1 MPCGAPLA
9 PFATLLIALGTVAGR
24 HLEAGMGSCTV
35 ARPGWTF
42 AAMAAGAAL
51 ALGAGCGCEPLV
63 TPRMVFDRDVV
74 PFIEHRCS
82 SNLCHGVPEG
92 SEAQGD
98 VVDWER
104 LFFLTDAG
112 GKLLDKDAAYLSV
125 KRVID
130 PTAPAFSSLLRKPL
144 PEPDG
149 GQPHQGGAQ
158 FASRHD
164 PDYRALLAWVKSEQG
179 GGETAPPL
187 DEHEALFASTVEP
200 VLQNAGCMN
209 ANCHGVQVAVP
220 FRLDPGIDGVRSVAQ
235 TRANYEQARSMLA
248 LDGDPRQSRL
258 LKKALPLHR
267 GGIAHKGGNTS
278 FLFDDTELDT
288 RVERILAW
296 ACVERAARTGAPC
309 AAEGEQLIDG
319 FVFVR
324 GPVAPED
331 PFDLDVFVPGTDVFY
346 ARLAAGSSTPVEI
359 SNLTAALHAAPAD
372 VRDPAVD
379 HTGTRLAFSM
389 RTSVEGGHDL
399 WELDL
404 ATGAA
409 RPLTADAGRAGGA
422 LVTNRDP
429 TYGPNGHVWFVSTR
443 GGVLEDR
450 GPRLDGDLYELDPAT
465 GAIERRTSTPHIE
478 RKPVFFVSGE
488 EAGNEV
494 GFSALREAVGRQR
507 RAHPFRF
514 PPSLET
520 EYHQQF
526 GITPDEDLFFDMREL
541 ADGRYAVVIGDLD
554 NAWPGGRLG
563 VVDRNFGPEIPQ
575 SRADEPPALPFYAA
589 PLARLDDEAASS
601 GVTATYYRDP
611 VGLPDGR
618 ILVASAP
625 GPVDLGDP
633 GAAMDLR
640 IEVLTV
646 SEDLDGQGARLASRE
661 VLVDEP
667 GVADFDPEPVFVKKP
682 AELLPITW
690 DPAATTGVLRHQGLP
705 LIDAIITGLAPTGS
719 KVERDDFRYVR
730 LVEALPI
737 AAGGAAPVPA
747 DETRALLDGAT
758 ASSLRGRT
766 PARVLAELPLEDD
779 GTFHVEVPA
788 WVPFRLEG
796 LDADRMALGT
806 LHNRWYYLAPGQ
818 VMTQGASSFKP
829 DTYST
834 RCAACHGALAGD
846 PADVFTRPDILT
858 TASVTLARYQGK
870 NPRRPLPPTPVGDDT
885 RVTVDF
891 VDDVQPILSA
901 RCAGCHGGAE
911 PAGGLSLTDAATTHY
926 TDAYESLL
934 APGAGSGGGRRYVD
948 DDDGSARASYLIER
962 LRGEELLAPAELP
975 AGAAPHPADQQA
987 EPLTAE
993 ELQVLVRWID
1003 LGATFRGRAP

>member
-1 MPCGAPLA
+1 MSSAALPRPLR
-9 PFATLLIALGTVAGR
+9 TLAG
-24 HLEAGMGSCTV
+24 LAV
-35 ARPGWTF
+35 
-42 AAMAAGAAL
+42 L
-51 ALGAGCGCEPLV
+51 ALGSGCGCDQLV
-63 TPRMVFDRDVV
+63 TPRAVFDRDVV
-74 PFIEHRCS
+74 PFVEHRCS

-92 SEAQGD
+92 SEALGD

-112 GKLLDKDAAYLSV
+112 GKLLDKDAAYATV

-149 GQPHQGGAQ
+149 GIPHQGGAQ

-164 PDYRALLAWVKSEQG
+164 PDYLAMLAWVASEQG

-187 DEHEALFASTVEP
+187 NDNEALFATTVEP
-200 VLQNAGCMN
+200 VLQTAGCAN

-220 FRLDPGIDGVRSVAQ
+220 FRLDPGIDGERSVAQ
-235 TRANYEQARSMLA
+235 SRANYEAARSMLA
-248 LDGDPRQSRL
+248 LDGNPRQSRL
-258 LKKALPLHR
+258 LKKALPLHK
-267 GGIAHKGGNTS
+267 GGMAHKGGNTS

-296 ACVERAARTGAPC
+296 ACAERAARTSAPC
-309 AAEGEQLIDG
+309 AAAGEQLIEG
-319 FVFVR
+319 VVFVR

-331 PFDLDVFVPGTDVFY
+331 PFDLDVFVPGTDLFL
-346 ARLAAGSSTPVEI
+346 ARLEAGSSTPVEI
-359 SNLTAALHAAPAD
+359 RNLTAALHAGPAD

-379 HTGTRLAFSM
+379 ATGTRVAFSM
-389 RTSVEGGHDL
+389 RESAEGGHEL

-404 ATGAA
+404 GTGAA
-409 RPLTADAGRAGGA
+409 RQLTSDAGRASGA

-429 TYGPNGHVWFVSTR
+429 TWGPDGHVWFVSTR

-478 RKPVFFVSGE
+478 RKPVFFVTGE
-488 EAGNEV
+488 EAGNEI

-541 ADGRYAVVIGDLD
+541 ADGRYAVIIGDLE
-554 NAWPGGRLG
+554 NVWPGGRLG

-575 SRADEPPALPFYAA
+575 SRADEAPALPFYAA
-589 PLARLDDEAASS
+589 PLSRLDDEAASS

-618 ILVASAP
+618 ILTASAP
-625 GPVDLGDP
+625 GPVDLAD
-633 GAAMDLR
+633 ASATMDLR
-640 IEVLTV
+640 IEVLTL
-646 SEDLDGQGARLASRE
+646 SEDLDAHGARLHSRE
-661 VLVDEP
+661 LLIDEP
-667 GVADFDPEPVFVKKP
+667 GVADFDPEPVYVKKP

-690 DPAATTGVLRHQGLP
+690 DPAKQTGILRHQGLP
-705 LIDAIITGLAPTGS
+705 LIDAIISGLAPTGA
-719 KVERDDFRYVR
+719 KVEHSEFRYVR
-730 LVEALPI
+730 LVEALPTPAS
-737 AAGGAAPVPA
+737 AATSVPA
-747 DETRALLDGAT
+747 DETRALAAGAT
-758 ASSLRGRT
+758 AASLRGRT
-766 PARVLAELPLEDD
+766 PARVLAELPLEAD
-779 GTFHVEVPA
+779 GTFQVEVPA

-796 LDADRMALGT
+796 LDADHMALGT

-834 RCAACHGALAGD
+834 RCAACHGAVSGN
-846 PADVFTRPDILT
+846 PAEVFTRPDILT

-870 NPRRPLPPTPVGDDT
+870 NPRRPIAPTLVGEGT
-885 RVTVDF
+885 RFTVDF

-901 RCAGCHGGAE
+901 RCAGCHSGAE
-911 PAGGLSLTDAATTHY
+911 PAGGLSLSDAPTTHY
-926 TDAYESLL
+926 SDAYESLL
-934 APGAGSGGGRRYVD
+934 APGFGSGGGRRYVD
-948 DDDGSARASYLIER
+948 DEDGSARHSYLVER
-962 LRGEELLAPAELP
+962 LRGEELEAPERLP
-975 AGAAPHPADQQA
+975 LGAAPHPGDVEG
-987 EPLTAE
+987 EPLSAE
-993 ELQVLVRWID
+993 ELQLLVRWID
-1003 LGATFRGRAP
+1003 LGASYRGRAP

>member
-1 MPCGAPLA
+1 MRLHPA
-9 PFATLLIALGTVAGR
+9 
-24 HLEAGMGSCTV
+24 
-35 ARPGWTF
+35 ARPVWTL
-42 AAMAAGAAL
+42 AAAAVAAT
-51 ALGAGCGCEPLV
+51 GCGCDELL
-63 TPRMVFDRDVV
+63 TPRTVFDRDVV

-98 VVDWER
+98 VVDWQR

-112 GKLLDKDAAYLSV
+112 GKLLDRDAAYESV

-164 PDYRALLAWVKSEQG
+164 PDYLAMLAWVKSEQG

-187 DEHEALFASTVEP
+187 DDNEALFAETVEP

-248 LDGDPRQSRL
+248 LDGDPGQSRL
-258 LKKALPLHR
+258 LKKALPLHL
-267 GGIAHKGGNTS
+267 GGMAHKGGNTS
-278 FLFDDTELDT
+278 FLFDDTEVDT
-288 RVERILAW
+288 RVERMLAW

-309 AAEGEQLIDG
+309 AADGEQLIDG

-331 PFDLDVFVPGTDVFY
+331 AFDLDVFVPGTDLYF

-359 SNLTAALHAAPAD
+359 TNLTAALHEEPAD

-389 RTSVEGGHDL
+389 RVSAEGGHDL

-409 RPLTADAGRAGGA
+409 HPLTTDAGRDRGA

-429 TYGPNGHVWFVSTR
+429 TWGPDGHVWFVSTR

-450 GPRLDGDLYELDPAT
+450 GARQDGDLYELDPSS

-478 RKPVFFVSGE
+478 RKPVFFVTGE
-488 EAGNEV
+488 EAGNEI
-494 GFSALREAVGRQR
+494 GFSALREAVGGQR

-541 ADGRYAVVIGDLD
+541 ADGRYAVIIGDLD

-575 SRADEPPALPFYAA
+575 SRAGAAPALPFYAA
-589 PLARLDDEAASS
+589 PLSRLDDDAAST

-618 ILVASAP
+618 ILTASAP
-625 GPVDLGDP
+625 GPVDLGD
-633 GAAMDLR
+633 ASASMDLR
-640 IEVLTV
+640 IEALTLT
-646 SEDLDGQGARLASRE
+646 EDLDGQGARLASRE
-661 VLVDEP
+661 VLIDEP
-667 GVADFDPEPVFVKKP
+667 GVADFDPEPVYVKKP
-682 AELLPITW
+682 AELRTITW
-690 DPAATTGVLRHQGLP
+690 DPAASTGILRHQGLP
-705 LIDAIITGLAPTGS
+705 LIDAIISALAPAGTKTEHS
-719 KVERDDFRYVR
+719 EFRFVR

-737 AAGGAAPVPA
+737 PASAAAPVPV
-747 DETRALLDGAT
+747 DETRALAEGAT
-758 ASSLRGRT
+758 AYSLRGRT
-766 PARVLAELPLEDD
+766 PARVLAELPIEED
-779 GTFHVEVPA
+779 GTFQVEVPA

-796 LDADRMALGT
+796 LDQDRMALGT

-834 RCAACHGALAGD
+834 RCAACHGALDGN
-846 PADVFTRPDILT
+846 PAEVFTRPDILT

-870 NPRRPLPPTPVGDDT
+870 NPRRPLPPTPLGDGT
-885 RVTVDF
+885 RFTVDF
-891 VDDVQPILSA
+891 ATDVQPILSA

-911 PAGGLSLTDAATTHY
+911 PAGGLSLTDAPTTHY
-926 TDAYESLL
+926 SDAYESLL
-934 APGAGSGGGRRYVD
+934 SPGVGSGGGRRYVD
-948 DDDGSARASYLIER
+948 DDDGSARRSYLIER
-962 LRGEELLAPAELP
+962 LRGAELEAPATLP
-975 AGAAPHPADQQA
+975 SGAGPHPADYDA
-987 EPLTAE
+987 EALTAE
-993 ELQVLVRWID
+993 ELRVLVRWIE